1 MSVLHHE
8 TIMETCFEDA
18 YEHFRIENN
27 YSIEEMEEVYLIN
40 KNLRNRLE
48 EVATQMFMDLCQ

>member
-18 YEHFRIENN
+18 YEHFRIENH
-27 YSIEEMEEVYLIN
+27 YTISEMEDLYMQN
-40 KNLRNRLE
+40 KNVRMRLE
-48 EVATQMFMDLCQ
+48 EVAKMLFEDLCQ

>member
-1 MSVLHHE
+1 
-8 TIMETCFEDA
+8 METCFEDA

-27 YSIEEMEEVYLIN
+27 YSIEEMEEVYLVN

>member
-27 YSIEEMEEVYLIN
+27 YSIEEMEELYLVNGI
-40 KNLRNRLE
+40 LRKRLQ
-48 EVATQMFMDLCQ
+48 EVAEDLFQDLCQ